1 MYLEKQQQGLPPSQ
15 PTVHQQRTQPTVHQQ
30 RTQPTVHQQRTQPT
44 VHQQSQLPT
53 QPAAVAFPSIGWQ
66 SGIAYMLENGFHV
79 TRSFIY
85 DYLVERI
92 TEHKSTNNFLALK
105 TGYTLFVSGHVQSVQ
120 MNQNSCYVYYK
131 STCN

>member
-15 PTVHQQRTQPTVHQQ
+15 PTVHQQRTQL
-30 RTQPTVHQQRTQPT
+30 T

-53 QPAAVAFPSIGWQ
+53 QPAVQNQPPAQPAAVAFPSTGWQ

-105 TGYTLFVSGHVQSVQ
+105 TGYTLFVSGHV
-120 MNQNSCYVYYK
+120 
-131 STCN
+131 